1 MAHNKSRTFSTSL
14 PPLRV
19 RVARRDELPKWRELM
34 RKHHYLGFKRI
45 VGSAMYY
52 IVTSGDQWVALLG
65 WGSAALKCAARDR
78 WIGWDRHQQYR
89 RLHLVA
95 NNVRFLILPGW
106 HLPNLASKV
115 LALNLKRLSDDW
127 VHFHGNP
134 ILLAETF
141 VDAARFRGTCYLAAG
156 WKKLGKT
163 SGYSKRN
170 KRYWHNG
177 SPKFVLVRPLL
188 QDAASMLCSPFLPPA
203 ALYHKERNS
212 MIDVNRLPLEGEG
225 GLIQL
230 LANVV
235 DPRKARGV
243 RHPIQTVLAIAI
255 CATLSGARSFCAI
268 AEWAQSLSPELLHR
282 LGSKRRE
289 PPSEPTIR
297 RILHSI
303 DAEKLDAQ
311 IGKWILEQTPLTGK
325 AISMDG
331 KTLRGAHDRNQQ
343 PPHLLSAIL
352 HEEALVVGQ
361 IAVEQKT
368 NEIPKLRELA
378 QDLPLEGSIIT
389 ADALHTQRETARLLV
404 EDKTADYLFIVKDN
418 QPTLKQDIED
428 LHLNDFPPSA
438 QSH

>member
-1 MAHNKSRTFSTSL
+1 MAHNERRSFTASL
-14 PPLRV
+14 PHLEV
-19 RVARRDELPKWRELM
+19 RVARRDELPRWRELM
-34 RKHHYLGFKRI
+34 HKHHYLGFKRI

-78 WIGWDRHQQYR
+78 WIGWDQQQQYS

-106 HLPNLASKV
+106 HLPNLASRV
-115 LALNLKRLSDDW
+115 LALNLKRISDDW
-127 VHFHGNP
+127 THFHGNP

-163 SGYSKRN
+163 RGYSKKN

-177 SPKFVLVRPLL
+177 SPKLILVRPLRH
-188 QDAASMLCSPFLPPA
+188 DAASMLCNPFLPPTA
-203 ALYHKERNS
+203 FQHKEEKP

-230 LANVV
+230 LAKVV

-268 AEWAQSLSPELLHR
+268 AEWAQSLSPELLRR
-282 LGSKRRE
+282 LGSKRRK

-297 RILHSI
+297 RILHNI
-303 DAEKLDAQ
+303 DTEKLDAQ
-311 IGKWILEQTPLTGK
+311 IGNWILEQTSLAGK
-325 AISMDG
+325 AIAIDG
-331 KTLRGAHDRNQQ
+331 KTLRGAHDRDQR

-361 IAVEQKT
+361 VAVDQKT

-378 QDLPLEGSIIT
+378 QDLPIEGAVIT
-389 ADALHTQRETARLLV
+389 ADAMHTQKETARFLV
-404 EDKTADYLFIVKDN
+404 EDKAADFIFIAKDN
-418 QPTLKQDIED
+418 QPSLKQDLED
-428 LHLNDFPPSA
+428 LHLNDFPPSS